1 MPGEFDAFQKKETK
15 KNCKNFNILEKK
27 TTRTDGSRSTWGKK
41 KL

>member
-15 KNCKNFNILEKK
+15 KNCKNFNSLENKS
-27 TTRTDGSRSTWGKK
+27 TRTDGPGSTGGKE